1 MLLKFRIVYYVPG
14 DLTSEGEDL
23 TFQGGDLIGGDLKVS
38 GEDLF
43 FGLRGGTQEKNLCPK
58 LGENKAQFQGKFEV
72 RFFLFRFILKGIL

>member
-43 FGLRGGTQEKNLCPK
+43 FGLRGGHKKKTYGWGG
-58 LGENKAQFQGKFEV
+58 GEQKKMEG
-72 RFFLFRFILKGIL
+72 

>member
-43 FGLRGGTQEKNLCPK
+43 FGLRGGHKKKTYLPNLS
-58 LGENKAQFQGKFEV
+58 V
-72 RFFLFRFILKGIL
+72 FFYEFRSAGPHSLLAETR